1 MTTVIVVPAS
11 TPATKILSY
20 CWTASL
26 DGMIKYW
33 DFSTPEL
40 LKTIDVKFPIFS
52 MVRGKKRICSLLNC
66 QIVCLK

>member
-26 DGMIKYW
+26 DETIKYW

-40 LKTIDVKFPIFS
+40 LKTIDVKFSIFS
-52 MVRGKKRICSLLNC
+52 MVSGEGGFGSLLNC
-66 QIVCLK
+66 QIFCLK